1 MSTPEFRLV
10 TEPTRTPDSFKFE
23 QRREPRHKLYARVTA
38 VAENPEEDRELRSAG
53 QICALELTDQ
63 SASGLGAWS
72 IEPVAAVVPLAPGE
86 FGTAGPQ
93 YGSPSAPRGVVVT
106 VTRPPNSS
114 PKITS
119 SSPSASKS
127 ATSTW
132 VRFPRPA
139 PLVSLACRTPTASV

>member
-10 TEPTRTPDSFKFE
+10 TETTRTPDSFKFE

-72 IEPVAAVVPLAPGE
+72 IEPVAVGA
-86 FGTAGPQ
+86 
-93 YGSPSAPRGVVVT
+93 RVT
-106 VTRPPNSS
+106 VFFPAHGNEPGFNSVGRV
-114 PKITS
+114 
-119 SSPSASKS
+119 
-127 ATSTW
+127 
-132 VRFPRPA
+132 VR
-139 PLVSLACRTPTASV
+139 CTPVEGGYSIGMLLEAQMAAA